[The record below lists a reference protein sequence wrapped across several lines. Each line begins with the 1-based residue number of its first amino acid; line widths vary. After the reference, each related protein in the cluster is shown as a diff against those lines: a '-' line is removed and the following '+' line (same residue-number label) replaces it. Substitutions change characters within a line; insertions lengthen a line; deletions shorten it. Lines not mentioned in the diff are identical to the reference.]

1 MTRLRVSPTSWATL
15 PLSLGPEVTP
25 STYEVSAVSWEGF
38 RSEPV
43 FTSPMGAV
51 VEAQKL
57 MDAGDY
63 QTVTIKD
70 EPGQT
75 VTEWVLVAGKWIA
88 LINSEVVR

>member
-1 MTRLRVSPTSWATL
+1 MTST
-15 PLSLGPEVTP
+15 
-25 STYEVSAVSWEGF
+25 TYEVSAVSWEGF

-75 VTEWVLVAGKWIA
+75 VAEWILVAGKWIT
-88 LINSEVVR
+88 LQDSNRL